1 MSLGGRE
8 TADLLATHGLEPR
21 KALGQNFV
29 VDPNTIERIVRLSG
43 VSAGDNVVEVG
54 PGLGALTLGLAGVGA
69 HVTALELDEELVPLV
84 RSQTEHL
91 DVAVVQGDAMKTD
104 WAVLCPGAPWH
115 MVANLP
121 YNVGTSVVLD
131 VLDTAP
137 HITELT
143 VMLQREVIERLAAAP
158 GSSDYGIPSVKVAFW
173 ATAEIVARVP
183 ATVFLPQPRVESAV
197 IRISRRA
204 EPAVDADPSV
214 VFSLVKQAFG
224 QRRKMLRKS
233 LNGRVSADQFV
244 AAGVDPAQRPEQ
256 LDVVAWGQL
265 ANAIS

>member
-1 MSLGGRE
+1 MTLGGRE
-8 TADLLATHGLEPR
+8 TAEMLARFGLQPR

-43 VSAGDNVVEVG
+43 VTAGERVIEVG
-54 PGLGALTLGLAGVGA
+54 PGLGALTLGLADVGA
-69 HVTALELDEELVPLV
+69 EVTVLELDDALLPAI
-84 RSQTEHL
+84 TERTAGRGIKVIH
-91 DVAVVQGDAMKTD
+91 GDATSAD
-104 WAVLCPGAPWH
+104 WAVICPGEPWH

-131 VLDTAP
+131 VLDDAP

-143 VMLQREVIERLAAAP
+143 VMLQREVIERLAASP
-158 GSSDYGIPSVKVAFW
+158 GSDAYGIPSVKVAFW

-183 ATVFLPQPRVESAV
+183 ASVFLPRPKVESAV
-197 IRISRRA
+197 VRISRLP
-204 EPAVDADPSV
+204 EPAVDADPEL

-233 LNGRVSADQFV
+233 LGNRVGAATFE

-256 LDVVAWGQL
+256 LDVHAWGRI
-265 ANAIS
+265 ANCL